1 MELSKREPR
10 RARGSVSLYRV
21 GNRQVCHRDPCG
33 QGMATGNFQQK
44 SDTNLDYAANVAE
57 RKIVS
62 KSCADRKTGLTEAK
76 IATREN
82 AQAQS

>member
-1 MELSKREPR
+1 
-10 RARGSVSLYRV
+10 
-21 GNRQVCHRDPCG
+21 
-33 QGMATGNFQQK
+33 MATGNFQQK